1 MDQRIEKAIE
11 LINMFRED
19 NPSCDAKIQ
28 NEFKIWHFM
37 VDNYFAFKN
46 GQLSQDQINKLNDV
60 TPGWIEHMETQLIS
74 VYDEFTKGIL
84 DER

>member
-28 NEFKIWHFM
+28 NEFKIWNFM
-37 VDNYFAFKN
+37 VDNYVALKN
-46 GQLSQDQINKLNDV
+46 DKLTQYQLNLLNDLDP
-60 TPGWIEHMETQLIS
+60 TWIEHIEAELIS
-74 VYDEFTKGIL
+74 VWDEFTKGIL